1 MPVSPGFARLAPFAA
16 ILGTLLLAGT
26 LSAQTPQAPAAEKAK
41 PAPLPTPTL
50 LATGRAV
57 DQAGAPIPR
66 ARGVVFGASVLAP
79 MSSEFEADVDGRFTL
94 KELPKSAFNLALFP
108 RELGAKAP
116 APRLLKDRA
125 AWDGAPIQ
133 MGTGVAVRALLI
145 DQDGQPVPGTVR
157 FLSIGDVD
165 LPDLAGMREIQARA
179 DSEGRVS
186 FNSPAGLH
194 KFVAEGPEHIPVSFE
209 RRVAAAAPKAIS
221 AENPVL
227 DLGTFTLKRGL
238 TLRGRV
244 ENDLG
249 EPLKDVAITTYT
261 NPRSPQIDRFKAR
274 SMDGGRFEIA
284 GLVEGNV
291 FLWTKLPGHYL
302 EFMELQAGDQNASIV
317 MARTGAISGR
327 VLDDRGE
334 PVSGASLNFRGSGK
348 LTGRVLGSKKFPT
361 PEFMFDELPPVAAHL
376 QVTLPGFRPKTL
388 ENISVASG
396 QTTAVGDITLD
407 RGRTVTG
414 QIVNAKEAGVP
425 GARLTAWLT
434 GTYER
439 SYAAAEPNGD
449 FSFSGLP
456 SGIVE
461 FETTAP
467 GYSPKRHRVEI
478 AAEEDP
484 EPMHIVLESGGRVL
498 GSVLTRRG
506 SPVAGALVQLTSK
519 GEATAWS
526 KSETTNASGGFE
538 IKDLPTSGAQL
549 IVFGASSDGM
559 NMLSSYSSVASR
571 EIAIQAGG
579 VTRADFVL
587 REIEVTGRVSGTSPI
602 EALRVY
608 FSNPRG
614 GTIGF
619 GDGRTGGAIPTA
631 SGAPR
636 FSATT
641 DASGAYRLVVDEPG
655 RYDVSV
661 ISLLPRRTTLLRQ
674 KVDVPDLPP
683 DVHEFAADLKITDA
697 RLAGIVVDHESGRP
711 IRGAQLQLGTG
722 LTARGILAQSDGRF
736 EAFVPLG
743 SLDIAV
749 TAQGYKPRDLQV
761 TIAEKTADQKIELT
775 RLNPGAETVLAGIAR
790 LESGQPAGLA
800 MVEAHPLDGETKSF
814 LTTQADAAGRFSWPD
829 ASPGRYAVW
838 ARLVGRAGHAI
849 GETGK
854 EPVEINLH
862 PTVAIKYVVVD
873 EAGAEVKG
881 AWLEALNIDGVPFWA
896 VLRSGQGFLPPGRVL
911 LRADSET
918 HTGTATVDVR
928 SAEPMSVTVQSTFK
942 KKN

>member
-1 MPVSPGFARLAPFAA
+1 MPVSPGFARLARFAA
-16 ILGTLLLAGT
+16 MLGALLLPGT
-26 LSAQTPQAPAAEKAK
+26 LSAQTTQAPAAEKAK
-41 PAPLPTPTL
+41 PAPLPTPTP

-94 KELPKSAFNLALFP
+94 RELPKSAFNLALFP

-165 LPDLAGMREIQARA
+165 LPDLAGVREIWARA
-179 DSEGRVS
+179 DPEGRIS

-209 RRVAAAAPKAIS
+209 RRVSAAAPKAIS
-221 AENPVL
+221 AENPAL
-227 DLGTFTLKRGL
+227 DFGTFTLKRGL

-249 EPLKDVAITTYT
+249 EPLKDVALTTYT
-261 NPRSPQIDRFKAR
+261 NPRSPQVETFKAR
-274 SMDGGRFEIA
+274 SKDGGRFELL
-284 GLVEGNV
+284 GFVEGSV
-291 FLWTKLPGHYL
+291 FLWPKLPGHYL
-302 EFMELQAGDQNASIV
+302 EYAELQAGDQDAVIV
-317 MARTGAISGR
+317 MARTGAIAGR

-334 PVSGASLNFRGSGK
+334 PVAGASLNFRGSGK
-348 LTGRVLGSKKFPT
+348 LAGRGLGSKKFNT
-361 PEFMFDELPPVAAHL
+361 AEFMFDELPPVAAHL
-376 QVTLPGFRPKTL
+376 QVTLPGFRSKTL
-388 ENISVASG
+388 ENVSVASG
-396 QTTAVGDITLD
+396 QTTEVGDITLD

-414 QIVNAKEAGVP
+414 QIVNSKDAGVP
-425 GARLTAWLT
+425 GATLNAGLS

-439 SYAAAEPNGD
+439 SHLTADANGE
-449 FSFSGLP
+449 FRFSGLP
-456 SGIVE
+456 SGIIE

-467 GYSPKRHRVEI
+467 GYSPKRQRIEI

-484 EPMHIVLESGGRVL
+484 EPVRIVLENGGRIL

-506 SPVAGALVQLTSK
+506 SPVSGALMRVVSK
-519 GEATAWS
+519 DATAWS
-526 KSETTNASGGFE
+526 KQETTNASGGFE
-538 IKDLPTSGAQL
+538 IKDLPTSVVQL
-549 IVFGASSDGM
+549 SVLAASSNGM

-571 EIAIQAGG
+571 EIAIQSGG

-602 EALRVY
+602 EGLRVQ
-608 FSNPRG
+608 FSTRGG
-614 GTIGF
+614 GTISF
-619 GDGRTGGAIPTA
+619 GDGRTGGVIPTA

-636 FSATT
+636 FSSTT
-641 DASGAYRLVVDEPG
+641 DAAGAYRLVVDEPG
-655 RYDVSV
+655 RYDVAV

-674 KVDVPDLPP
+674 TIDIPDLPP
-683 DVHEFAADLKITDA
+683 DIHEFAADLKITNA
-697 RLAGIVVDHESGRP
+697 RLVGIVVDKETNRP
-711 IRGAQLQLGTG
+711 IPRAHLQLGTG
-722 LTARGILAQSDGRF
+722 LTALPMLAQTDGRF
-736 EAFVPLG
+736 EVFVPPGL
-743 SLDIAV
+743 LDIAV
-749 TAQGYKPRDLQV
+749 TAGGYKPRDLQV
-761 TIAEKTADQKIELT
+761 TVAEKTADQKIELT
-775 RLNPGAETVLAGIAR
+775 RLNPGAETVLAGVAR

-800 MVEAHPLDGETKSF
+800 MVRAHPLDGETKSF
-814 LTTQADAAGRFSWPD
+814 LTTQADAAGRFFWPD

-838 ARLVGRAGHAI
+838 ASLVGRAGHAT

-854 EPVEINLH
+854 EPVEIKLQ
-862 PTVAIKYVVVD
+862 PTVPITYVVVD
-873 EAGAEVKG
+873 EAGVEIKG
-881 AWLEALNIDGVPFWA
+881 AWLEALSVNGVPFWG
-896 VLRSGQGFLPPGRVL
+896 VLRSGQGFLPPGRVV

-918 HTGTATVDVR
+918 YAVATTVDVR
-928 SAEPMSVTVQSTFK
+928 SGETMTVTVQATLK